1 MRKPISQPVKK
12 RAESLKTQILT
23 SLKDDLRAIEIELA
37 NNLHPRFELVNKV
50 AGHILF
56 AGGKRLRPLLMII
69 CARLC
74 GYSGNNQNI
83 YAVSFEYLHAATLLH
98 DDLIDQG
105 TLRRGRPAAYTTY
118 GNETAVL
125 TGDFLLARALAVSA
139 LTGNLEVVRTI
150 VDITEQMSQGEIDQ
164 LDKKGRIDLT
174 EAEYLEI
181 IHCKTAVLFQGACR
195 VGGLIADAAISHVK
209 ALSDY
214 GLNLGMAFQMTDDLL
229 DYTGDVDNWGKGIG
243 TDLKEGK
250 LTLPVIKALERAD
263 GADKEKI
270 AAMIGNFDVSK
281 KAFVRIVALLQR
293 LKGIE
298 YTDRLA
304 EQYIDLAKS
313 ALDLFPPSQAKE
325 TLNNIADYA
334 LVRNQ

>member
-1 MRKPISQPVKK
+1 MKK

-23 SLKDDLRAIEIELA
+23 GVKDDLRAIEVELA
-37 NNLHPRFELVNKV
+37 NNLHPRFKLVNKV

-105 TLRRGRPAAYTTY
+105 TLRRGKPAAYTTY

-164 LDKKGRIDLT
+164 LDKKGRVDLT

-195 VGGLIADAAISHVK
+195 VGGLIADAAVSHVK

-281 KAFVRIVALLQR
+281 TAFVRIVALLQR
-293 LKGIE
+293 LKGLE
-298 YTDRLA
+298 YTHRLA
-304 EQYIDLAKS
+304 EQYIDQAKN
-313 ALDLFPPSQAKE
+313 ALDLFPPSQAKDI
-325 TLNNIADYA
+325 LKDIADYA